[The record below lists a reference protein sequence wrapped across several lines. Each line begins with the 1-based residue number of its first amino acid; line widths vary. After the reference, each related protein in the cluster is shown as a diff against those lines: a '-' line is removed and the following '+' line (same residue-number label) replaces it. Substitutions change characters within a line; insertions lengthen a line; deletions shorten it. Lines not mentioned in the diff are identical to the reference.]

1 MGSSLCRFLAFAI
14 LKRTSTEKSE
24 ISARETRVTEKRR
37 LGAYEIM
44 DFLME
49 LQEDMEYMM

>member
-24 ISARETRVTEKRR
+24 ISQRRVTEKRR

-44 DFLME
+44 DFLMD